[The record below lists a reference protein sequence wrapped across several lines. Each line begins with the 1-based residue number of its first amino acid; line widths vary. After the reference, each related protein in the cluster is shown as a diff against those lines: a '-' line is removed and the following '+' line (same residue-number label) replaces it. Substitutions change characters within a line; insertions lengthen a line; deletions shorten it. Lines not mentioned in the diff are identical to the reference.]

1 MFNNMSWF
9 ATIIFYNITSIGE
22 VKGPRGSVF
31 TTFEELEFV
40 AVRFSFSRRRKN
52 EERSKQSIENL
63 SETSSQ
69 KSEKSRSG

>member
-1 MFNNMSWF
+1 M
-9 ATIIFYNITSIGE
+9 GL
-22 VKGPRGSVF
+22 RGSVF
-31 TTFEELEFV
+31 RILEELEFV
-40 AVRFSFSRRRKN
+40 AVGLSSSRRRKN